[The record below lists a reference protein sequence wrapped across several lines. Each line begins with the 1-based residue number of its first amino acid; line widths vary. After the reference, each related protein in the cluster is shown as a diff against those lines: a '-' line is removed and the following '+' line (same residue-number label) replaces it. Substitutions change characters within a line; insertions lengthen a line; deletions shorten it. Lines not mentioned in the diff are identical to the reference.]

1 VTTAEFIDDNDPG
14 YWERFLAAREGDMR
28 IEVAKRAINQGAL
41 AGMGSEVSDY
51 AAWLVIDA
59 LDSFDAD
66 ATQRAWS
73 AGFRQGVAFGEVKAS
88 GDLREIPD
96 GPDGE

>member
-1 VTTAEFIDDNDPG
+1 METPDEQMA
-14 YWERFLAAREGDMR
+14 RFLAARRADMR

-41 AGMGSEVSDY
+41 AGMPSEISDY

-66 ATQRAWS
+66 MEQRAY
-73 AGFRQGVAFGEVKAS
+73 ARGFSQGVEFGKFRYG
-88 GDLREIPD
+88 GDIS
-96 GPDGE
+96 

>member
-1 VTTAEFIDDNDPG
+1 MLGRTIGGGSSSDRDMETPEEQWARFKMAAE
-14 YWERFLAAREGDMR
+14 RGDMR

-41 AGMGSEVSDY
+41 AGMGSEISDY

-66 ATQRAWS
+66 ADQRAY
-73 AGFRQGVAFGEVKAS
+73 AQGFRQGLAF
-88 GDLREIPD
+88 REFR
-96 GPDGE
+96 EAQR